1 MRSAEWT
8 QQTLSVPA
16 RTPRPS
22 CSQPS
27 WCGATDPDRG
37 IRNSQ
42 GAAVLVSS
50 PPPGPIGSQ
59 REGVKAPWSS
69 RPAWPPPALQ
79 TAGVGEE
86 RRTQEAIVFPKA
98 LLFPLLGHSSCWT
111 AAASW

>member
-59 REGVKAPWSS
+59 REGVQGALEITSGVAPS
-69 RPAWPPPALQ
+69 R
-79 TAGVGEE
+79 TAD
-86 RRTQEAIVFPKA
+86 
-98 LLFPLLGHSSCWT
+98 
-111 AAASW
+111 SWCG